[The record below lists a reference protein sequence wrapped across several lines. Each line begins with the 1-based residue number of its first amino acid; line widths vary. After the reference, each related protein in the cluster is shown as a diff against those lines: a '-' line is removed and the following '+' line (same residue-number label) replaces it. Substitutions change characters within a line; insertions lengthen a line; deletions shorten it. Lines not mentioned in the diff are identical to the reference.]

1 VPIARFLCGKTG
13 KTFSLLP
20 CQLIP
25 YCQYTVDA
33 MVGTLLVVYR
43 FQQMGRTGYYGASL
57 ELDPDCS
64 VTPYLIQT
72 WAVLLLSGFLRGHH
86 ILYKKFPLTEA
97 EKPDLKSTV
106 TAIFLYLQGI
116 SGSEGPGPQSA
127 IPSIR
132 YHYKHTG
139 TFLFGKT
146 SSERSRSP

>member
-1 VPIARFLCGKTG
+1 
-13 KTFSLLP
+13 
-20 CQLIP
+20 
-25 YCQYTVDA
+25 
-33 MVGTLLVVYR
+33 MVGTLLEVYR
-43 FQQMGRTGYYGASL
+43 FQQMGQTGYHGASL

-86 ILYKKFPLTEA
+86 ILYKKFPLTKA

-116 SGSEGPGPQSA
+116 SGSAEPGRQTVMF
-127 IPSIR
+127 SIR

>member
-1 VPIARFLCGKTG
+1 
-13 KTFSLLP
+13 
-20 CQLIP
+20 
-25 YCQYTVDA
+25 

-43 FQQMGRTGYYGASL
+43 FQQMGRTGYYGAIL

-72 WAVLLLSGFLRGHH
+72 WAVLLLTGFLRGHH
-86 ILYKKFPLTEA
+86 ILHEKFPLSNDS
-97 EKPDLKSTV
+97 KPDLKSAV

-116 SGSEGPGPQSA
+116 SGKEDPERQSV

>member
-1 VPIARFLCGKTG
+1 MPVARFLCGKTG

-33 MVGTLLVVYR
+33 MVGTLLMVYR
-43 FQQMGRTGYYGASL
+43 FQQMGQTGYYGASL

-72 WAVLLLSGFLRGHH
+72 WAVLLLTGFLRGHH
-86 ILYKKFPLTEA
+86 ILHEKFPLPNDS
-97 EKPDLKSTV
+97 KPDFKDAV
-106 TAIFLYLQGI
+106 TAIFFYLQGI
-116 SGSEGPGPQSA
+116 SGSEEPGRQSV
-127 IPSIR
+127 ISSIR